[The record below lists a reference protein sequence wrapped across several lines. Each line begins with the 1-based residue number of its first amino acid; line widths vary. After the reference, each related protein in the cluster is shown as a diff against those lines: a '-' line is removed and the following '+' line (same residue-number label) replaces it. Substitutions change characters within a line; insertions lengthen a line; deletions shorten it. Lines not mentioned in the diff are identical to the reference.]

1 LKFWELTSVCRNE
14 PRLLERLAD
23 DPEWSTFLE
32 WSRNINELVDRQDR
46 EKLDADVPGEAVLHV
61 LEASRAKYHV
71 SKGHVRVSRLGPDD
85 RVLSSVEVVRLYGGS
100 FLEDVNEY
108 GLARIP
114 DQGGVYG
121 LPCSGP

>member
-1 LKFWELTSVCRNE
+1 MKFWELVSVCRNE
-14 PRLLERLAD
+14 PYILERLAD
-23 DPEWSTFLE
+23 NPQWSIFLE
-32 WSRNINELVDRQDR
+32 WNRSFQEFVRRQDR
-46 EKLDADVPGEAVLHV
+46 AKLDAEVPDGAVLHV

-71 SKGHVRVSRLGPDD
+71 SKGHVRVRRLGPDD

-114 DQGGVYG
+114 DHGGAPTAG
-121 LPCSGP
+121 SW